1 MGAGAAG
8 GGGGERGDFYRNVTC
23 YNHLQMITITET
35 AKKGLNKILSEKGEG
50 MLGLRLAVRGGAP
63 GAYQADFRLVRAG
76 EERADDMV
84 IDAGDFRVFIA
95 PDSAP
100 KLKGAKVDYVP
111 TFRGPSFKI
120 EYPQPEW
127 DDPLAQKV
135 QELLS
140 ERVNPGVASHGGY
153 VTLLGVKGKDVF
165 LEMGG
170 GCQGCTMSAATLRQG
185 IEILLREEI
194 PEIRKIVDQTDHEA
208 GANPYYAASD
218 LGKQVG
224 ESPLVKKV

>member
-1 MGAGAAG
+1 
-8 GGGGERGDFYRNVTC
+8 
-23 YNHLQMITITET
+23 MITITET
-35 AKKGLNKILSEKGEG
+35 AKKGLAKILSEKGG
-50 MLGLRLAVRGGAP
+50 GQLVGLRLAVRGGAP
-63 GAYQADFRLVRAG
+63 GAYQADFRLVKPG
-76 EERADDMV
+76 DERPDDFVM
-84 IDAGDFRVFIA
+84 DAGVFQVFID

-100 KLKGAKVDYVP
+100 KLKGATVDFVP

-120 EYPQPEW
+120 EYPQPKW
-127 DDPLAQKV
+127 DDPFAQQI

-153 VTLLGVKGKDVF
+153 VTLLGVQNYDVY

-194 PEIRKIVDQTDHEA
+194 PGIGQIYDQTDHEA

-218 LGKQVG
+218 LGKQA
-224 ESPLVKKV
+224 ESPLVKKD

>member
-1 MGAGAAG
+1 
-8 GGGGERGDFYRNVTC
+8 
-23 YNHLQMITITET
+23 MITITDS
-35 AKKGLNKILSEKGEG
+35 ARKGLSKIISSKGTG
-50 MLGLRLAVRGGAP
+50 LLGLRLAVRGGAP
-63 GAYQADFRLVRAG
+63 GAYQSDFRLVRAG
-76 EERADDMV
+76 EEQPDDIV
-84 IDAGDFRVFIA
+84 IEAGDFRIFID
-95 PDSAP
+95 PLNAP
-100 KLKGAKVDYVP
+100 KLKGATVDYVP

-135 QELLS
+135 QHLLS

-153 VTLLGVKGKDVF
+153 VTLLGVKDRDVF

-194 PEIRKIVDQTDHEA
+194 PEIHKIVDQTDHES
-208 GANPYYAASD
+208 GANPYYSASD
-218 LGKQVG
+218 LGKQTG
-224 ESPLVKKV
+224 ESPLVQKV